1 MRWICPRCGK
11 SVNLALNQCPYCL
24 TSEAEASAPAPGAQ
38 TQAEPSRP
46 ASRGAAKAKI
56 EGGESQSAWARFLAR
71 TSALL
76 EEPEESSLVRGFRMG
91 VGFMLAVVT
100 ISLLIGLLLLWLSR
114 QPG

>member
-24 TSEAEASAPAPGAQ
+24 TSEAEPSPPAAAPE
-38 TQAEPSRP
+38 TQPSPPRP
-46 ASRGAAKAKI
+46 RRPPKAKI
-56 EGGESQSAWARFLAR
+56 TTGESSSAWARFLAR

-100 ISLLIGLLLLWLSR
+100 IALLIGLVWFWLSR

>member
-24 TSEAEASAPAPGAQ
+24 TSEAEASAPAPQ
-38 TQAEPSRP
+38 PQAGPSRP
-46 ASRGAAKAKI
+46 ASRGPATAKI
-56 EGGESQSAWARFLAR
+56 AGGESQSAWARFLAR
-71 TSALL
+71 TATLL
-76 EEPEESSLVRGFRMG
+76 DEPEDSSLVRGFRMG

-100 ISLLIGLLLLWLSR
+100 IALLIGLVWLWLSL